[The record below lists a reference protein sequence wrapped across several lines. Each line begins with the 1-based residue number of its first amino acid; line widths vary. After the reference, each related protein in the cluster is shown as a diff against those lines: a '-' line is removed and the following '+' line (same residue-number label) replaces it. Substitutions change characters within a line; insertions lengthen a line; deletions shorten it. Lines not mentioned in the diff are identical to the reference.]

1 MNSVVTVLALLVLTL
16 LAWRFWGPLVAPAPK
31 REVPKGEAT
40 LYFFYTDWCGW
51 SQKAMPEWEKLE
63 STIASTPVFGTTTV
77 KIVRVNAE
85 TDRATTDL
93 YEVEGYPTIKLETSD
108 SLQSFDKIPTHE
120 GLLQFLRSSLG
131 KETKSL

>member
-1 MNSVVTVLALLVLTL
+1 MNTAVTVLALLVLTI

-63 STIASTPVFGTTTV
+63 SALASTPVFGTTTV
-77 KIVRVNAE
+77 KLVRVNAE
-85 TDRATTDL
+85 EDRATADL
-93 YEVEGYPTIKLETSD
+93 YEVEAYPAIKLETSE
-108 SLQSFDKIPTHE
+108 SLQSFDKIPTE
-120 GLLQFLRSSLG
+120 ERLLQFLRSSLG
-131 KETKSL
+131 KESTRL